1 MAGSKHV
8 SSCTCILI
16 MLVVSSHLASCP
28 CEARRLM
35 AASAKINGDE
45 ACMSAGCRAVQGTVG
60 GTAAAATWKMA
71 TTDSRGTAPGHS
83 PGIGNKL
90 HVAGTI
96 AVKRN

>member
-16 MLVVSSHLASCP
+16 ILVVSSHLASCP

-35 AASAKINGDE
+35 AASAKIDGDE
-45 ACMSAGCRAVQGTVG
+45 ACASAGCRAVQGTAS
-60 GTAAAATWKMA
+60 GTAAATWKMA
-71 TTDSRGTAPGHS
+71 TTDSRGTSPGHS

-90 HVAGTI
+90 HAAGND
-96 AVKRN
+96 RR